1 MRAIRTGIRWS
12 TRLFQGDSSKFYL
25 NTSSGGLTFQSPPDF
40 ENPDSVAGSNTYT
53 LTVGVTDGTAPVT
66 QSLTISVTD
75 LNDPPAFTS
84 PATIS
89 VPENQ
94 TLAIDVNASDPEGT
108 ALVYALAGGADQ
120 GRFSID
126 SSTGVLTFKTPPDYE
141 ANASVAGDN
150 AYAVTVETTD
160 GVSTVGQSLVVNIV
174 NVNETPGV
182 LSGAVAVMAENL
194 TVALDVNG
202 SDPDGTSP
210 VYSLSGGADAAAFS
224 INAATGILSFLSPPI
239 TRARGRRRGTTPMR

>member
-1 MRAIRTGIRWS
+1 MRAIR
-12 TRLFQGDSSKFYL
+12 K
-25 NTSSGGLTFQSPPDF
+25 GLPHF
-40 ENPDSVAGSNTYT
+40 
-53 LTVGVTDGTAPVT
+53 
-66 QSLTISVTD
+66 
-75 LNDPPAFTS
+75 
-84 PATIS
+84 
-89 VPENQ
+89 
-94 TLAIDVNASDPEGT
+94 
-108 ALVYALAGGADQ
+108 YALAGGADQ
-120 GRFSID
+120 KVLDRFLD
-126 SSTGVLTFKTPPDYE
+126 GGPYLQDPPDYE

-210 VYSLSGGADAAAFS
+210 VYSLSGER
-224 INAATGILSFLSPPI
+224 TRRHSPL
-239 TRARGRRRGTTPMR
+239 TRPRES